1 MAVMYDGASTITD
14 SKGKG
19 HHFERENTIVAHV
32 INNMTSS
39 MRFEGSL
46 NVDMNEITMN
56 LVPFPKLHFLVSSLS
71 PLYQLINNKCDPR
84 SIDQSFLD
92 ALDPNYQL
100 VKTNPMK
107 SLYLA
112 CGLIVRSKDVE
123 ISQVMKGVESIQDKI
138 NMIYWNKEGF
148 KVGICK

>member
-1 MAVMYDGASTITD
+1 MKWIDLQAEKRKIGGKNPFAEEQKSSA
-14 SKGKG
+14 SKGNVG
-19 HHFERENTIVAHV
+19 SFEWENTIVGHV

-56 LVPFPKLHFLVSSLS
+56 LVPFPQLKFLVSSLS
-71 PLYQLINNKCDPR
+71 PLYSIIDKWCEPR
-84 SIDQSFLD
+84 SLDQSFLD

-100 VKTNPMK
+100 VKTDPLK

-112 CGLIVRSKDVE
+112 TGLIVWSEKIE
-123 ISQVMKGVESIQDKI
+123 IS
-138 NMIYWNKEGF
+138 
-148 KVGICK
+148 